1 MEAIVEANSKFF
13 DSLVDLVPAKH
24 YYDSD
29 TEKVNLKY
37 EKKQARKDHKQAFK
51 VKYKANKRQQLD
63 PDTAITTLKL
73 QQIKKVQD
81 EEDSAN
87 ADGPSHSTS
96 LGALTGAWVDA
107 AARTTTSA
115 DASTCAIQVRR

>member
-1 MEAIVEANSKFF
+1 MHIDSMEAVVEANSKFF

-29 TEKVNLKY
+29 TEKINLKY
-37 EKKQARKDHKQAFK
+37 EKKQARKDHKQAFR

-81 EEDSAN
+81 EEHSADG
-87 ADGPSHSTS
+87 DGPSRSRS
-96 LGALTGAWVDA
+96 LGALTGVWLHA
-107 AARTTTSA
+107 AAYTAIRTTM
-115 DASTCAIQVRR
+115 R